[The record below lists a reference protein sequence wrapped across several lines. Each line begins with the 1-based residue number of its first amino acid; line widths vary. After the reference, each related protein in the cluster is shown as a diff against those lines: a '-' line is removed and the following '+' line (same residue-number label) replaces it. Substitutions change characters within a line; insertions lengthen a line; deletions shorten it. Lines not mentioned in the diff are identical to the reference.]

1 MIDTV
6 IILFFPFLL
15 SLIGTFLLS
24 YVFLSQIDDLS
35 LQGTF
40 LSRTKKKRIKL
51 NAGSVVLFAG
61 SSLSIIF
68 VLALGFVPPPVFI
81 KILLLG
87 LVLVLVGFNT
97 KIRSLNA
104 KSIFFFKLLFAI
116 IVVTLLQSPFLKLDG
131 VLVFTLAVGFAICC
145 VYFVSIL
152 NLMKRT
158 AILFSISVTVFGA
171 VLGIYIQDN
180 VLIAT
185 NFSVL
190 GSLLAFSYFN
200 FSESRKIELGFTG
213 EMLIGFAIAAQGM
226 YLYAS
231 GIETTSFKNFLPF
244 AILLFLYPVG
254 DALQYFAIKGINKVF
269 NKKMKECQI
278 HEYFSS
284 AKVPK
289 TNAVIIIAFAFI
301 QFFILSLVML
311 NFGLMQ

>member
-15 SLIGTFLLS
+15 SLIGTFLFS
-24 YVFLSQIDDLS
+24 QVFLSQIDSLS

-40 LSRTKKKRIKL
+40 LSRTKKKRIKK

-68 VLALGFVPPPVFI
+68 VIALGFVPPPVFI

-87 LVLVLVGFNT
+87 LVLILIGLNT

-104 KSIFFFKLLFAI
+104 KSLFFFKLLFAI

-131 VLVFTLAVGFAICC
+131 VLAFTLAVGFAICC

-171 VLGIYIQDN
+171 VLGIYTQDN

-213 EMLIGFAIAAQGM
+213 EMLIGFAIASQGL

-254 DALQYFAIKGINKVF
+254 DALQYFVIKGINKVF

-284 AKVPK
+284 ANMPK
-289 TNAVIIIAFAFI
+289 TNAMIILVFAFV
-301 QFFILSLVML
+301 QFFVLASILL
-311 NFGLMQ
+311 NFGFM

>member
-1 MIDTV
+1 MTLL
-6 IILFFPFLL
+6 LFCFSHFLL
-15 SLIGTFLLS
+15 SLIGTFLFS
-24 YVFLSQIDDLS
+24 QVFLSQIDSLS

-40 LSRTKKKRIKL
+40 LSRTKKKRIKK

-68 VLALGFVPPPVFI
+68 VIALGFVPPPVFI

-87 LVLVLVGFNT
+87 LVLILIGLNT

-104 KSIFFFKLLFAI
+104 KSLFFFKLLFAI

-131 VLVFTLAVGFAICC
+131 VLAFTLAVGFAICC

-171 VLGIYIQDN
+171 VLGIYTQDN

-213 EMLIGFAIAAQGM
+213 EMLIGFAIASQGL

-254 DALQYFAIKGINKVF
+254 DALQYFVIKGINKVF

-284 AKVPK
+284 ANMPK
-289 TNAVIIIAFAFI
+289 TNAMIILVFAFV
-301 QFFILSLVML
+301 QFFVLASILL
-311 NFGLMQ
+311 NFGFM

>member
-6 IILFFPFLL
+6 IILFFPFLI
-15 SLIGTFLLS
+15 SFIGAFLLS

-40 LSRTKKKRIKL
+40 LSRNKKKRIKK

-68 VLALGFVPPPVFI
+68 VIALGFVPPPVFV

-104 KSIFFFKLLFAI
+104 KSLFFFKLLFAI

-131 VLVFTLAVGFAICC
+131 VLAFTLAVGFAICC

-171 VLGIYIQDN
+171 VLGIYTQN
-180 VLIAT
+180 TVLIAA

-200 FSESRKIELGFTG
+200 FSETRKIELGFTG

-278 HEYFSS
+278 HEHFSS
-284 AKVPK
+284 ANMPK
-289 TNAVIIIAFAFI
+289 TNAMIILVFAFV
-301 QFFILSLVML
+301 QFFVLASILL
-311 NFGLMQ
+311 NFGFM

>member
-1 MIDTV
+1 MIDIV
-6 IILFFPFLL
+6 IILFFPFLI
-15 SLIGTFLLS
+15 SFVGAFLLS
-24 YVFLSQIDDLS
+24 YVFLSHIDDLS

-40 LSRTKKKRIKL
+40 LSRNKKKRIKK
-51 NAGSVVLFAG
+51 NAGSVVLFTG

-68 VLALGFVPPPVFI
+68 VIALGFVPPPVFT

-87 LVLVLVGFNT
+87 LVLVLVGLNT

-104 KSIFFFKLLFAI
+104 MSLFYFKLLFAI
-116 IVVTLLQSPFLKLDG
+116 IVVTLLKSPFLKLDG
-131 VLVFTLAVGFAICC
+131 VLAFTLAVGFAICC

-158 AILFSISVTVFGA
+158 AILFSISVTVLGA

-213 EMLIGFAIAAQGM
+213 EMLIGFAIAAQGL

-284 AKVPK
+284 ANMPK
-289 TNAVIIIAFAFI
+289 TNAMIILVFAFV
-301 QFFILSLVML
+301 QFFVLASILL
-311 NFGLMQ
+311 NFGFM

>member
-1 MIDTV
+1 MIDIF

-15 SLIGTFLLS
+15 SLIGTFLFS
-24 YVFLSQIDDLS
+24 QVFLSQIDSLS

-40 LSRTKKKRIKL
+40 LSRTKKKRIKK

-68 VLALGFVPPPVFI
+68 VIALGFVPPPVFI

-87 LVLVLVGFNT
+87 LVLILIGLNT

-104 KSIFFFKLLFAI
+104 KSLFFFKLLFAI

-131 VLVFTLAVGFAICC
+131 VLAFTLAVGFAICC

-171 VLGIYIQDN
+171 VLGIYTQN
-180 VLIAT
+180 TVLIAA

-213 EMLIGFAIAAQGM
+213 EMLIGFAIASQGL

-254 DALQYFAIKGINKVF
+254 DALQYFVIKGINKVF

-284 AKVPK
+284 ANMPK
-289 TNAVIIIAFAFI
+289 TNAMIILVFAFV
-301 QFFILSLVML
+301 QFFVLASILL
-311 NFGLMQ
+311 NFGFM

>member
-1 MIDTV
+1 MIDIV
-6 IILFFPFLL
+6 IILFFPFLI
-15 SLIGTFLLS
+15 SFVGAFLLS
-24 YVFLSQIDDLS
+24 YVFLSHIDDLS

-40 LSRTKKKRIKL
+40 LSRNKKKRIKK

-68 VLALGFVPPPVFI
+68 VIALGFVPPPVFI

-87 LVLVLVGFNT
+87 LVLVLVGLNT
-97 KIRSLNA
+97 KICSLNA
-104 KSIFFFKLLFAI
+104 MSLFCFKLLFAI
-116 IVVTLLQSPFLKLDG
+116 IVVTLLKSPFLKLDG
-131 VLVFTLAVGFAICC
+131 VLAFTLAVGFAICC

-158 AILFSISVTVFGA
+158 AILFSISVTVFGV

-213 EMLIGFAIAAQGM
+213 EMLIGFAIAAQGL

-254 DALQYFAIKGINKVF
+254 DLLQYFAIKGINKVF

-284 AKVPK
+284 ANMPK
-289 TNAVIIIAFAFI
+289 TNAMIILVFAFV
-301 QFFILSLVML
+301 QFFVLASILL
-311 NFGLMQ
+311 NFGFM

>member
-6 IILFFPFLL
+6 IVLFFPFLL
-15 SLIGTFLLS
+15 SFIGAFLLS

-40 LSRTKKKRIKL
+40 LSRNKKKRIKK
-51 NAGSVVLFAG
+51 NAGSVVLFVG

-68 VLALGFVPPPVFI
+68 VIALGFVPPPVFV

-104 KSIFFFKLLFAI
+104 KSLFFFKLLFAI
-116 IVVTLLQSPFLKLDG
+116 IVVTFLQSPFLKLDG
-131 VLVFTLAVGFAICC
+131 VLVFTFAVGFAICC

-158 AILFSISVTVFGA
+158 AILFSISVTLFGA

-278 HEYFSS
+278 HEHFSS
-284 AKVPK
+284 ANMPK
-289 TNAVIIIAFAFI
+289 TNAMIILVFAFV
-301 QFFILSLVML
+301 QFFVLASILL
-311 NFGLMQ
+311 NFGFM

>member
-6 IILFFPFLL
+6 IVLFFPFLL
-15 SLIGTFLLS
+15 SFIGAFLLS

-40 LSRTKKKRIKL
+40 LSMNKKKRIKL

-68 VLALGFVPPPVFI
+68 VIALGFVPPPVFV
-81 KILLLG
+81 KMLLLG
-87 LVLVLVGFNT
+87 LVLVLVGLNT
-97 KIRSLNA
+97 KIHSLNA

-131 VLVFTLAVGFAICC
+131 VLVFSLAVGFAICC

-231 GIETTSFKNFLPF
+231 GIEITGFKNFLPF

-254 DALQYFAIKGINKVF
+254 DALQYFVIKGINKVF

-284 AKVPK
+284 ANMPK
-289 TNAVIIIAFAFI
+289 TNAMIILVFAFV
-301 QFFILSLVML
+301 QFFV
-311 NFGLMQ
+311 

>member
-1 MIDTV
+1 MTLL
-6 IILFFPFLL
+6 LFCFSHFLL
-15 SLIGTFLLS
+15 SLIGTFLFS
-24 YVFLSQIDDLS
+24 QVFLSQIDSLS

-40 LSRTKKKRIKL
+40 LSRTKKKRIKK

-68 VLALGFVPPPVFI
+68 VIALGFVPPPVFI

-87 LVLVLVGFNT
+87 LVLVLVGLNT

-104 KSIFFFKLLFAI
+104 KSLFFFKLLFAI

-254 DALQYFAIKGINKVF
+254 DALQYFVIKGINKVF

-284 AKVPK
+284 ANMPK
-289 TNAVIIIAFAFI
+289 TNAMIILVFAFV
-301 QFFILSLVML
+301 QFFVLASILL
-311 NFGLMQ
+311 NFGFM

>member
-6 IILFFPFLL
+6 IVLFFPFLL
-15 SLIGTFLLS
+15 SFIGAFLLS

-40 LSRTKKKRIKL
+40 LSRNKKKRIKL

-68 VLALGFVPPPVFI
+68 VIALGFVPPPVFV
-81 KILLLG
+81 KMLLLG
-87 LVLVLVGFNT
+87 LVLVLVGLNT

-131 VLVFTLAVGFAICC
+131 VLVFSLAVGFAICC

-171 VLGIYIQDN
+171 VLGIYTQN
-180 VLIAT
+180 TVLIAA

-231 GIETTSFKNFLPF
+231 GIEITGFKNFLPF

-254 DALQYFAIKGINKVF
+254 DALQYFVIKGINKVF

-284 AKVPK
+284 ANMPK
-289 TNAVIIIAFAFI
+289 TNAMIILVFAFV
-301 QFFILSLVML
+301 QFFVLASILL
-311 NFGLMQ
+311 NFGFM

>member
-1 MIDTV
+1 MIDTT

-15 SLIGTFLLS
+15 SLIGTFLFS
-24 YVFLSQIDDLS
+24 QGFLSQIDSLS

-40 LSRTKKKRIKL
+40 LSRTKKKRIKK

-68 VLALGFVPPPVFI
+68 VIGLGFVPPPVFV

-104 KSIFFFKLLFAI
+104 KSLFFFKLLFAI

-284 AKVPK
+284 ANMPK
-289 TNAVIIIAFAFI
+289 TNAMIILVFAFV
-301 QFFILSLVML
+301 QFFVLASILL
-311 NFGLMQ
+311 NFGFM

>member
-1 MIDTV
+1 
-6 IILFFPFLL
+6 
-15 SLIGTFLLS
+15 
-24 YVFLSQIDDLS
+24 
-35 LQGTF
+35 
-40 LSRTKKKRIKL
+40 
-51 NAGSVVLFAG
+51 
-61 SSLSIIF
+61 
-68 VLALGFVPPPVFI
+68 
-81 KILLLG
+81 
-87 LVLVLVGFNT
+87 
-97 KIRSLNA
+97 
-104 KSIFFFKLLFAI
+104 
-116 IVVTLLQSPFLKLDG
+116 VTLLQSPFLKLDG
-131 VLVFTLAVGFAICC
+131 VLAFTLAVGFAICC

-171 VLGIYIQDN
+171 ILGIYIQDT

-278 HEYFSS
+278 HEHFSS
-284 AKVPK
+284 ANMPK
-289 TNAVIIIAFAFI
+289 TNAMIILVFAFV
-301 QFFILSLVML
+301 QFFVLASILL
-311 NFGLMQ
+311 NFGFM

>member
-1 MIDTV
+1 MIDIF

-15 SLIGTFLLS
+15 SLIVTFLFS
-24 YVFLSQIDDLS
+24 QVFLSQIDSLS

-40 LSRTKKKRIKL
+40 LSRTKEKRIKK

-68 VLALGFVPPPVFI
+68 VIALGFVPPPVFI

-87 LVLVLVGFNT
+87 LVLILIGLNT

-104 KSIFFFKLLFAI
+104 KSLFFFKLLFAI

-131 VLVFTLAVGFAICC
+131 VLAFTLAVGFAICC

-171 VLGIYIQDN
+171 VLGIYTQDN

-213 EMLIGFAIAAQGM
+213 EMLIGFAIASQGL

-284 AKVPK
+284 ANMPK
-289 TNAVIIIAFAFI
+289 TNAMIILVFAFV
-301 QFFILSLVML
+301 QFFVLASILL
-311 NFGLMQ
+311 NFGFM

>member
-6 IILFFPFLL
+6 IVLFFPFLL
-15 SLIGTFLLS
+15 SFIGAFLLS

-40 LSRTKKKRIKL
+40 LSMTKKKRIKK

-68 VLALGFVPPPVFI
+68 VIALGFVPPPVFV

-104 KSIFFFKLLFAI
+104 KSLFFFKLLFAI

-131 VLVFTLAVGFAICC
+131 VLAFTLAVGFAICC

-171 VLGIYIQDN
+171 VLGMYIQDN

-200 FSESRKIELGFTG
+200 FSELRHIELGFTG

-254 DALQYFAIKGINKVF
+254 DALQYFVIKAF
-269 NKKMKECQI
+269 NKLSSKNIKERQI

-284 AKVPK
+284 SNMPK
-289 TNAVIIIAFAFI
+289 INAIIILVFAFV
-301 QFFILSLVML
+301 QFFVLASILL
-311 NFGLMQ
+311 NFGFM

>member
-6 IILFFPFLL
+6 IILFFPFLI
-15 SLIGTFLLS
+15 SLIGTFLFS
-24 YVFLSQIDDLS
+24 QVFLSQIDSLS

-40 LSRTKKKRIKL
+40 LSRNKKKRIKK

-68 VLALGFVPPPVFI
+68 VIALGFVPPPVFI

-87 LVLVLVGFNT
+87 LVLVLVGLNT

-104 KSIFFFKLLFAI
+104 KSLFFFKLLFAI

-131 VLVFTLAVGFAICC
+131 VLAFTLAVGFAICC

-171 VLGIYIQDN
+171 VLGIYTQDN

-213 EMLIGFAIAAQGM
+213 EMLIGFAIAAQGL

-254 DALQYFAIKGINKVF
+254 DALQYFVIKGINKVF
-269 NKKMKECQI
+269 NKKIKECQI

-284 AKVPK
+284 ANMPK
-289 TNAVIIIAFAFI
+289 TNAMIILVFAFV
-301 QFFILSLVML
+301 QFFVLASILL
-311 NFGLMQ
+311 NFGFM

>member
-6 IILFFPFLL
+6 IVLFFPFLL
-15 SLIGTFLLS
+15 SFIGAFLLS

-40 LSRTKKKRIKL
+40 LSRNKKKRIKK

-68 VLALGFVPPPVFI
+68 VIALGFVPPPVFV

-104 KSIFFFKLLFAI
+104 KSLFFFKLLFAI

-131 VLVFTLAVGFAICC
+131 VLAFTLAVGFAICC

-171 VLGIYIQDN
+171 VLGIYTQN
-180 VLIAT
+180 TVLIAA

-200 FSESRKIELGFTG
+200 FSETRKIELGFTG

-278 HEYFSS
+278 HEHFSS
-284 AKVPK
+284 ANMPK
-289 TNAVIIIAFAFI
+289 TNAMIILVFAFV
-301 QFFILSLVML
+301 QFFVLASILL
-311 NFGLMQ
+311 NFGFM

>member
-1 MIDTV
+1 MIDTT

-15 SLIGTFLLS
+15 SLIGTFLFS
-24 YVFLSQIDDLS
+24 QVFLSQIDSLS

-40 LSRTKKKRIKL
+40 LSRTKKKRIKK

-68 VLALGFVPPPVFI
+68 VIALGFVPPPVFI

-87 LVLVLVGFNT
+87 LVLILIGLNT

-104 KSIFFFKLLFAI
+104 KSLFFFKLLFAI
-116 IVVTLLQSPFLKLDG
+116 IVVTLLQSPFLKLYG
-131 VLVFTLAVGFAICC
+131 VLVYTLAVGFAICC

-171 VLGIYIQDN
+171 VLGIYTQDN

-213 EMLIGFAIAAQGM
+213 EMLIGFAIAAQVM

-254 DALQYFAIKGINKVF
+254 DALQYFVIKGINKVF

-284 AKVPK
+284 ANMPK
-289 TNAVIIIAFAFI
+289 TNAMIILVFAFV
-301 QFFILSLVML
+301 QFFVLASILL
-311 NFGLMQ
+311 NFGFM

>member
-1 MIDTV
+1 MIDIF

-15 SLIGTFLLS
+15 SLIVTFLFS
-24 YVFLSQIDDLS
+24 QVFLSQIDSLS

-40 LSRTKKKRIKL
+40 LSRTKEKRIKK

-68 VLALGFVPPPVFI
+68 VIALGFVPPPVFI

-87 LVLVLVGFNT
+87 LVLILIGLNT

-104 KSIFFFKLLFAI
+104 KSLFFFKLLFAI

-131 VLVFTLAVGFAICC
+131 VLAFTLAVGFAICC

-171 VLGIYIQDN
+171 VLGIYTQDN

-213 EMLIGFAIAAQGM
+213 EMLIGFAIASQGL

-254 DALQYFAIKGINKVF
+254 DALQYFVIKGINKVF

-284 AKVPK
+284 ANMPK
-289 TNAVIIIAFAFI
+289 TNAMIILVFAFV
-301 QFFILSLVML
+301 QFFVLASILL
-311 NFGLMQ
+311 NFGFM

>member
-15 SLIGTFLLS
+15 SLIGTFLFS
-24 YVFLSQIDDLS
+24 QVFLSQIDSLS

-40 LSRTKKKRIKL
+40 LSRTKKKRIKK

-68 VLALGFVPPPVFI
+68 VIALGFVPPPVFI

-87 LVLVLVGFNT
+87 LVLILIGLNT

-104 KSIFFFKLLFAI
+104 KSLFFFKLLFAI

-131 VLVFTLAVGFAICC
+131 VLAFTLAVGFAICC

-171 VLGIYIQDN
+171 VLGIYTQDN

-213 EMLIGFAIAAQGM
+213 EMLIGFAIASQGL

-284 AKVPK
+284 ANMPK
-289 TNAVIIIAFAFI
+289 TNAMIILVFAFV
-301 QFFILSLVML
+301 QFFVLASILL
-311 NFGLMQ
+311 NFGFM

>member
-1 MIDTV
+1 MIDTT

-15 SLIGTFLLS
+15 SLIGTFLFS
-24 YVFLSQIDDLS
+24 QGFLSQIDSLS

-40 LSRTKKKRIKL
+40 LSRTKKKRIKK

-68 VLALGFVPPPVFI
+68 VIGLGFVPPPVFV

-104 KSIFFFKLLFAI
+104 KSLFFFKLLFAI

-131 VLVFTLAVGFAICC
+131 VLAFTLAVGFAICC

-254 DALQYFAIKGINKVF
+254 DALQYFVIKGINKVF

-284 AKVPK
+284 ANMPK
-289 TNAVIIIAFAFI
+289 TNAMIILVFAFV
-301 QFFILSLVML
+301 QFFVLASILL
-311 NFGLMQ
+311 NFGFM

>member
-1 MIDTV
+1 MIDTT

-15 SLIGTFLLS
+15 SLIGTFLFS
-24 YVFLSQIDDLS
+24 QGFLSQIDSLS

-40 LSRTKKKRIKL
+40 LSRTKKKRIKK

-68 VLALGFVPPPVFI
+68 VIALGFVPPPVFI

-87 LVLVLVGFNT
+87 LVLVLVGLNT

-104 KSIFFFKLLFAI
+104 KSLFCFKLLFAI

-171 VLGIYIQDN
+171 VLGIYIQDT

-213 EMLIGFAIAAQGM
+213 EMLIGFAITAQGM

-284 AKVPK
+284 ANMPK
-289 TNAVIIIAFAFI
+289 TNAMIILVFAFV
-301 QFFILSLVML
+301 QFFVLASILL
-311 NFGLMQ
+311 NFGFM

>member
-1 MIDTV
+1 MIDIV
-6 IILFFPFLL
+6 IILFFPFLI
-15 SLIGTFLLS
+15 SFVGAFLLS
-24 YVFLSQIDDLS
+24 YVFLSHIDDLS

-40 LSRTKKKRIKL
+40 LSRNKKKRIKK

-68 VLALGFVPPPVFI
+68 VIALGFVPPPVFI

-87 LVLVLVGFNT
+87 LVLVLVGLNT
-97 KIRSLNA
+97 KICSLNA
-104 KSIFFFKLLFAI
+104 MSLFYFKLLFAI
-116 IVVTLLQSPFLKLDG
+116 IVVTLLKSPFLKLDG
-131 VLVFTLAVGFAICC
+131 VLAFTLAVGFAICC

-158 AILFSISVTVFGA
+158 AILFSISVTVFGV

-213 EMLIGFAIAAQGM
+213 EMLIGFAIAAQGL

-254 DALQYFAIKGINKVF
+254 DLLQYFAIKGINKVF

-284 AKVPK
+284 ANMPK
-289 TNAVIIIAFAFI
+289 TNAMIILVFAFV
-301 QFFILSLVML
+301 QFFVLASILL
-311 NFGLMQ
+311 NFGFM

>member
-15 SLIGTFLLS
+15 SFIGAFLLS

-40 LSRTKKKRIKL
+40 LSMTKKKRIKK

-68 VLALGFVPPPVFI
+68 VIALGFVPPPVFV

-104 KSIFFFKLLFAI
+104 KSLFFFKLLFAI

-131 VLVFTLAVGFAICC
+131 VLAFTLAVSFAICC

-171 VLGIYIQDN
+171 VLGIYIQDT

-278 HEYFSS
+278 HEHFSS
-284 AKVPK
+284 ANMPK
-289 TNAVIIIAFAFI
+289 TNAIIILVFAFV
-301 QFFILSLVML
+301 QFFVLASILL
-311 NFGLMQ
+311 NFGFM

>member
-1 MIDTV
+1 MIDIV
-6 IILFFPFLL
+6 IILFFPFLI
-15 SLIGTFLLS
+15 SFIGAFLLS
-24 YVFLSQIDDLS
+24 YVFLSQIDSLS

-40 LSRTKKKRIKL
+40 LSRTKKKRIKK

-68 VLALGFVPPPVFI
+68 VIALGFVPPPVFI

-87 LVLVLVGFNT
+87 LVLVLVGLNT

-104 KSIFFFKLLFAI
+104 KSLFFFKLLFAI
-116 IVVTLLQSPFLKLDG
+116 IVVTLLKSPFLKLDG
-131 VLVFTLAVGFAICC
+131 VLAFTLAVGCAICC

-171 VLGIYIQDN
+171 VLGIYTQDN

-213 EMLIGFAIAAQGM
+213 EMLIGFAIAAQGL

-254 DALQYFAIKGINKVF
+254 DALQYFVIKGINKVF
-269 NKKMKECQI
+269 NKKIKECQI

-284 AKVPK
+284 ANMPK
-289 TNAVIIIAFAFI
+289 TNAMIILVFAFV
-301 QFFILSLVML
+301 QFFVLASILL
-311 NFGLMQ
+311 NFGFM

>member
-6 IILFFPFLL
+6 IVLFFPFLL
-15 SLIGTFLLS
+15 SFIGAFLLS

-40 LSRTKKKRIKL
+40 LSRNKKKRIKL

-68 VLALGFVPPPVFI
+68 VIALGFVPPPVFV
-81 KILLLG
+81 KMLLLG
-87 LVLVLVGFNT
+87 LVLVLVGLNT
-97 KIRSLNA
+97 KIHSLNA

-131 VLVFTLAVGFAICC
+131 VLVFSLAVGFAICC

-171 VLGIYIQDN
+171 VLGIYTQN
-180 VLIAT
+180 TVLIAA

-231 GIETTSFKNFLPF
+231 GIEITGFKNFLPF

-254 DALQYFAIKGINKVF
+254 DALQYFVIKGINKVF

-284 AKVPK
+284 ANMPK
-289 TNAVIIIAFAFI
+289 TNAMIILVFAFV
-301 QFFILSLVML
+301 QFFV
-311 NFGLMQ
+311 

>member
-15 SLIGTFLLS
+15 SLIGTFLFS
-24 YVFLSQIDDLS
+24 QGFLSQIDSLS

-40 LSRTKKKRIKL
+40 LSRTKKKRIKK

-68 VLALGFVPPPVFI
+68 VIALGFVPPPVFI

-87 LVLVLVGFNT
+87 LVLILIGLNT

-104 KSIFFFKLLFAI
+104 KSLFFFKLLFAI

-131 VLVFTLAVGFAICC
+131 VLAFTLAVGFAICC

-171 VLGIYIQDN
+171 VLGIYTQDN

-213 EMLIGFAIAAQGM
+213 EMLIGFAIASQGL

-284 AKVPK
+284 ANMPK
-289 TNAVIIIAFAFI
+289 TNAMIILVFAFV
-301 QFFILSLVML
+301 QFFVLASILL
-311 NFGLMQ
+311 NFGFM

>member
-1 MIDTV
+1 
-6 IILFFPFLL
+6 
-15 SLIGTFLLS
+15 
-24 YVFLSQIDDLS
+24 
-35 LQGTF
+35 
-40 LSRTKKKRIKL
+40 
-51 NAGSVVLFAG
+51 
-61 SSLSIIF
+61 
-68 VLALGFVPPPVFI
+68 
-81 KILLLG
+81 
-87 LVLVLVGFNT
+87 
-97 KIRSLNA
+97 
-104 KSIFFFKLLFAI
+104 
-116 IVVTLLQSPFLKLDG
+116 VTLLQSPFLKLDG

-171 VLGIYIQDN
+171 VLGIYTQN
-180 VLIAT
+180 TVLIAA

-200 FSESRKIELGFTG
+200 FSESRHIELGFTG

-254 DALQYFAIKGINKVF
+254 DALQYFVIKGINKVF

>member
-40 LSRTKKKRIKL
+40 LSRNKKKRIKL

-81 KILLLG
+81 KMLLLG
-87 LVLVLVGFNT
+87 LVLVLVGLNT

-104 KSIFFFKLLFAI
+104 KSLFFFKLLFAI

-131 VLVFTLAVGFAICC
+131 VLAFTLAVGFAICC

-213 EMLIGFAIAAQGM
+213 EMLIGFAIAAPKGCICMLLELKQLVLKISCPSQF
-226 YLYAS
+226 YYS
-231 GIETTSFKNFLPF
+231 C
-244 AILLFLYPVG
+244 IL
-254 DALQYFAIKGINKVF
+254 
-269 NKKMKECQI
+269 
-278 HEYFSS
+278 
-284 AKVPK
+284 
-289 TNAVIIIAFAFI
+289 
-301 QFFILSLVML
+301 
-311 NFGLMQ
+311 

>member
-15 SLIGTFLLS
+15 SFIGAFLLS

-40 LSRTKKKRIKL
+40 LSMTKKKRIKK

-68 VLALGFVPPPVFI
+68 VIALGFVPPPVFV

-104 KSIFFFKLLFAI
+104 KSLFFFKLLFAI

-131 VLVFTLAVGFAICC
+131 VLAFTLAVSFAICC

-171 VLGIYIQDN
+171 VLGIYTQN
-180 VLIAT
+180 TVLIAA

-200 FSESRKIELGFTG
+200 FSESRHIELGFTG

-278 HEYFSS
+278 HEHFSS
-284 AKVPK
+284 ANMPK
-289 TNAVIIIAFAFI
+289 TNAMIILVFAFV
-301 QFFILSLVML
+301 QFFVLASILL
-311 NFGLMQ
+311 NFGFM

>member
-1 MIDTV
+1 MTLL
-6 IILFFPFLL
+6 LFCFSHFLL
-15 SLIGTFLLS
+15 SLIGTFLFS
-24 YVFLSQIDDLS
+24 QVFLSQIDSLS

-40 LSRTKKKRIKL
+40 LSRTKKKRIKK

-68 VLALGFVPPPVFI
+68 VIALGFVPPPVFI

-104 KSIFFFKLLFAI
+104 KSLFFFKLLFAI

-254 DALQYFAIKGINKVF
+254 DALQYFVIKGINKVF

-284 AKVPK
+284 ANMPK
-289 TNAVIIIAFAFI
+289 TNAMIILVFAFV
-301 QFFILSLVML
+301 QFFVLASILL
-311 NFGLMQ
+311 NFGFM

>member
-1 MIDTV
+1 MIDIV
-6 IILFFPFLL
+6 IILFFPFLI
-15 SLIGTFLLS
+15 SFVGAFLLS
-24 YVFLSQIDDLS
+24 YVFLSHIDYLS

-40 LSRTKKKRIKL
+40 LSRNKKKRIKK

-68 VLALGFVPPPVFI
+68 VIALGFVPPPVFI
-81 KILLLG
+81 KMLLLG
-87 LVLVLVGFNT
+87 LVLVLVGLNT

-104 KSIFFFKLLFAI
+104 MSLFFFKLLFAI

-131 VLVFTLAVGFAICC
+131 VLVFSLAVGFAICC

-171 VLGIYIQDN
+171 VLGIYTQN
-180 VLIAT
+180 TVLIAT

-231 GIETTSFKNFLPF
+231 GIEITGFKNFLPF
-244 AILLFLYPVG
+244 AILIFLYPVG

-284 AKVPK
+284 ANMPK
-289 TNAVIIIAFAFI
+289 TNAMIILVFAFL
-301 QFFILSLVML
+301 QFFILAAILL
-311 NFGLMQ
+311 NFGFM

>member
-6 IILFFPFLL
+6 IVLFFPFLL
-15 SLIGTFLLS
+15 SFIGAFLLS

-40 LSRTKKKRIKL
+40 LSRNKKKRIKK

-68 VLALGFVPPPVFI
+68 VIALGFVPPPVFV

-104 KSIFFFKLLFAI
+104 KSLFFFKLLFAI

-131 VLVFTLAVGFAICC
+131 VLAFTLAVGFAICC

-171 VLGIYIQDN
+171 ILGIYIQDT

-200 FSESRKIELGFTG
+200 FSELRHIELGFTG
-213 EMLIGFAIAAQGM
+213 EMLIGFAIAAQGL

-278 HEYFSS
+278 HEHFSS
-284 AKVPK
+284 ANMPK
-289 TNAVIIIAFAFI
+289 TNAMIILVFAFV
-301 QFFILSLVML
+301 QFFVLASILL
-311 NFGLMQ
+311 NFGFM

>member
-6 IILFFPFLL
+6 IVLFFPFLL
-15 SLIGTFLLS
+15 SFIGAFLLS

-40 LSRTKKKRIKL
+40 LSMNKKKRIKL

-68 VLALGFVPPPVFI
+68 VIALGFVPPPVFI
-81 KILLLG
+81 KMLLLG
-87 LVLVLVGFNT
+87 LVLVLVGLNT

-104 KSIFFFKLLFAI
+104 MSLFFFKLLFAI

-131 VLVFTLAVGFAICC
+131 VLVFSLAVGFAICC

-171 VLGIYIQDN
+171 VLGIYTQN
-180 VLIAT
+180 TVLIAA

-231 GIETTSFKNFLPF
+231 GIEITGFKNFLPF

-284 AKVPK
+284 ANMPK
-289 TNAVIIIAFAFI
+289 TNAMIILVFAFL
-301 QFFILSLVML
+301 QFFILAAILL
-311 NFGLMQ
+311 NFGFM

>member
-1 MIDTV
+1 MIYTT

-15 SLIGTFLLS
+15 SLIGTFLFS
-24 YVFLSQIDDLS
+24 QVFLSQIDSLS

-40 LSRTKKKRIKL
+40 LSRTKKKRIKK

-68 VLALGFVPPPVFI
+68 VIALGFVPPPVFI

-87 LVLVLVGFNT
+87 LVLILIGLNT

-104 KSIFFFKLLFAI
+104 KSLFFFKLLFAI
-116 IVVTLLQSPFLKLDG
+116 IVVTLLQSPFLKLYG
-131 VLVFTLAVGFAICC
+131 VLVYTLAVGFAICC

-171 VLGIYIQDN
+171 VLGIYTQDN

-213 EMLIGFAIAAQGM
+213 EMLIGFAIAAQVM

-254 DALQYFAIKGINKVF
+254 DALQYFVIKGINKVF

-284 AKVPK
+284 ANMPK
-289 TNAVIIIAFAFI
+289 TNAMIILVFAFV
-301 QFFILSLVML
+301 QFFVLASILL
-311 NFGLMQ
+311 NFGFM